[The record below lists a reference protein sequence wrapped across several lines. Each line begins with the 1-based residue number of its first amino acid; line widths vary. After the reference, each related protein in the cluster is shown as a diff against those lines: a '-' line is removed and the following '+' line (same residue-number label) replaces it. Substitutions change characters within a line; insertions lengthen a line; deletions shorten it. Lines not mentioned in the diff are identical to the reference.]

1 MTLRQFKAKAYL
13 DGKWWMIEIEAIG
26 ALTQARRLNDV
37 YQMARELI
45 AVTLDQPLDSFDLEI
60 SVERVHDLDIASRIA
75 KIQQEKLRAAELERT
90 ALEESKLLAQELAN
104 QKLTVRE
111 IGLILGVSHQRAHQL
126 LSA

>member
-13 DGKWWMIEIEAIG
+13 DGKWWMIEIESIG
-26 ALTQARRLNDV
+26 ALTQAKRLNDL

-45 AVTLDQPLDSFDLEI
+45 AVTLDQPLDSFELEI
-60 SVERVHDLDIASRIA
+60 SIERVHDLDIAARIA

-90 ALEESKLLAQELAN
+90 ALEESKLLAQELAD

>member
-60 SVERVHDLDIASRIA
+60 SIERVHDLDISSRIA
-75 KIQQEKLRAAELERT
+75 KIQQEKLRAAELERV
-90 ALEESKLLAQELAN
+90 ALEESKLLAQELAD